1 MRVNFG
7 FLCDHFG
14 HKDGKPSAEG
24 IGLDAFFA
32 SNMPVRHPGFDAVIS
47 MRFGPEETGEKTV
60 GLGVTDRDGTLI
72 TPARYEVI
80 NVEVSPGQTY
90 QNKTLKITVA
100 ETEFLSFGVYQ
111 VVWLLEGLEVH
122 NLPFKVLPENG

>member
-1 MRVNFG
+1 MRVNFS
-7 FLCDHFG
+7 FLCDHFN

-32 SNMPVRHPGFDAVIS
+32 SGMPVRHPGFDAVIS
-47 MRFGPEETGEKTV
+47 MSFGPEETGEKTV
-60 GLGVTDRDGTLI
+60 GLGVTDQDGSLI
-72 TPARYEVI
+72 APARYEVI
-80 NVEVSPGQTY
+80 NVEVSPGQMY

-100 ETEFLSFGVYQ
+100 ETEFLSFGDYQ

-122 NLPFKVLPENG
+122 HLPFKVLPETI

>member
-1 MRVNFG
+1 M
-7 FLCDHFG
+7 
-14 HKDGKPSAEG
+14 
-24 IGLDAFFA
+24 DAFCA
-32 SNMPVRHPGFDAVIS
+32 SNMPVRHPGFDAVKS

-100 ETEFLSFGVYQ
+100 ETEFLSFGDYQ